1 MCSYF
6 CCTALVLDF
15 FESQGVRVG
24 RSLKKKWIWQSKPN
38 CEKTQMKSVIIQYY
52 HLRHSLYLLCNLFPF
67 LDYSLLAWYLVI
79 NHMVI
84 GFAFIFFQVLDMML
98 YNSCRSSNCY
108 SDKYSNRYM
117 YTKNWKVVFSVGE
130 KWWDRDLCKRKLPR
144 GGNIW
149 TKLWRTHR
157 SFPCR

>member
-1 MCSYF
+1 
-6 CCTALVLDF
+6 
-15 FESQGVRVG
+15 
-24 RSLKKKWIWQSKPN
+24 
-38 CEKTQMKSVIIQYY
+38 MKSVIIQYY

-108 SDKYSNRYM
+108 SDKYSNRYICIQRTEKQFSLQGKSGEIGI
-117 YTKNWKVVFSVGE
+117 YVSESFLEEVTSELNYEEHIGVFHVD
-130 KWWDRDLCKRKLPR
+130 K
-144 GGNIW
+144 GGKATACAKAELRNSMLYS
-149 TKLWRTHR
+149 KMHR
-157 SFPCR
+157 FYETDGVKMLLESIRS